1 VNGISLHNVTMT
13 TAIITVV
20 VGFALVAN
28 TLLLWLDRR
37 LFCHA

>member
-1 VNGISLHNVTMT
+1 MT
-13 TAIITVV
+13 TGVITVV

-37 LFCHA
+37 LFRRT